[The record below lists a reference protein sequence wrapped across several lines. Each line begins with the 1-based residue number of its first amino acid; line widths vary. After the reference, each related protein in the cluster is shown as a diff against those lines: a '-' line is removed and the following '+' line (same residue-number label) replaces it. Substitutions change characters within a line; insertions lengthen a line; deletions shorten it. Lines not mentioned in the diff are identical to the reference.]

1 MISIFKEDQK
11 NLLVTLDLHEASLT
25 NAEVFKLE
33 LLQLFETHHKHI
45 ILNMDQ
51 VEYID
56 SSFVGALVALLRQ
69 LMTVK
74 KDLILVGLRKE
85 IADLFALIRLDK
97 VFKIYSSFD
106 EAGSSLN

>member
-1 MISIFKEDQK
+1 MISIFKEDEK
-11 NLLVTLDLHEASLT
+11 NLLLNLNLHEASLT
-25 NAEVFKLE
+25 NAEVFKAE
-33 LLQLFETHHKHI
+33 LLQLFEIHQKNI

-74 KDLILVGLRKE
+74 TDLALVGLRKE
-85 IADLFALIRLDK
+85 IADLFELIRLDK
-97 VFKIYSSFD
+97 VFKIYSNFD
-106 EAGSSLN
+106 EATAM